1 MAAITNADA
10 PTNVANIVYDLENWQ
25 WTWGHVADTAG
36 DVAAVSPLGT
46 LQGITKGGKLVGIAL
61 VSGKEIRV
69 ITNTA
74 EDAAKV
80 VKNKNATSH
89 GRERMIQRGFRED
102 KIDDIINNYSQKVYQ
117 EGGRVVYA
125 KKTGNFYDVVIV
137 NAQGEII
144 TTVVGN
150 TQSLKTWKDVARM
163 LNNNGGYSSLPW

>member
-61 VSGKEIRV
+61 VSGKEIKV

-80 VKNKNATSH
+80 VKNGS
-89 GRERMIQRGFRED
+89 
-102 KIDDIINNYSQKVYQ
+102 KIS
-117 EGGRVVYA
+117 
-125 KKTGNFYDVVIV
+125 GNFNKVKDSYLKKKGIDAHELKKDFLGKKAPIAQYDIYV
-137 NAQGEII
+137 NKDTGELFIFM
-144 TTVVGN
+144 
-150 TQSLKTWKDVARM
+150 K
-163 LNNNGGYSSLPW
+163 GGKGEGIPTGEFIK